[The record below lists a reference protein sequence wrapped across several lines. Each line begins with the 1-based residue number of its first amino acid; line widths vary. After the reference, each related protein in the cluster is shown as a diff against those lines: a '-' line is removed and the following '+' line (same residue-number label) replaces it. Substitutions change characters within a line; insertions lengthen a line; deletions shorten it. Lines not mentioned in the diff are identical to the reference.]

1 MPLLLFREGYPST
14 VTDEQ
19 EFSRQEKRKGRT
31 RAALIEAATA
41 IVLTDGVGVAIQT
54 ITDKA
59 DVGFGSFYNHFASK
73 EALFTAVAH
82 NALDQWEAETAE
94 VTSKYEE
101 PVSRLTA
108 TLRLYVR
115 MNKTHPEIA
124 RILNCTAPEMVEYP
138 FEFSSNFQKTLEA
151 LAARKVIDIKNVSLS
166 VLAIRSTLKQ
176 VLAIR
181 EASPKFT
188 DKEADAVV
196 EMMLVMLKIDGK
208 TIQRVMAERLPMLPK
223 KK

>member
-1 MPLLLFREGYPST
+1 MSEKLIE
-14 VTDEQ
+14 E
-19 EFSRQEKRKGRT
+19 SRQEKRKGRT
-31 RAALIEAATA
+31 RAALISAATEIA
-41 IVLTDGVGVAIQT
+41 LKDGVGVAIQT

-82 NALDQWEAETAE
+82 DALNQWESQVASITE
-94 VTSKYEE
+94 KY
-101 PVSRLTA
+101 PDPLTRLTV

-115 MNKTHPEIA
+115 MNRTHPEIA
-124 RILNCTAPEMVEYP
+124 KILNRTAPEMVEYP
-138 FEFSSNFQKTLEA
+138 FEFSSHFQQTLEKLA
-151 LAARKVIDIKNVSLS
+151 LAKVIEINNVALS

-196 EMMLVMLKIDGK
+196 EMMLVMLKINEK
-208 TIQRVMAERLPMLPK
+208 TIQRVMAERLPTIAK